1 MGFRKPKLALGR
13 YSIDSTFW
21 RAKGEGAMKGLQ
33 GGLGFAVTMVAAIAS
48 AQQSSANG
56 GGGGLGGALRGI
68 GGGAPSTTAPLPNQ
82 SAKRDIIFRPVILND
97 DPRAIGGEVCRFLAP
112 DDWKVE
118 GVVEWDLRRTFNP
131 AGARIRAASPDGQRS
146 ISTFPKMLFAW
157 SPNPQAQAMF
167 PRGSLY
173 LGQEVQPTPADAVK
187 AITDVVAPRV
197 AAQLLKGARVVGK
210 EDLPKLAEQTFEANG
225 GQAAVPPGVKVTVR
239 AARVRFE
246 GGGLPAGRQADVIAV
261 LGIVPMPALNMV
273 SWGIEPIAVLQGR
286 PDELDE
292 LLRQYAV
299 MATSNRMNIAWL
311 NVYDQ
316 VCEAL
321 KQNEKNASDAA
332 VVRSRIIASAQR
344 DISDSI
350 RQRYENRQA
359 TLDRTNRAWSE
370 AMRGVERWSVPGSA
384 GGGSQVELPNGY
396 RYAWRSADGRYLVT
410 DGSGDPNQ
418 GSNTTWTRMSKA
430 P

>member
-1 MGFRKPKLALGR
+1 
-13 YSIDSTFW
+13 
-21 RAKGEGAMKGLQ
+21 
-33 GGLGFAVTMVAAIAS
+33 
-48 AQQSSANG
+48 
-56 GGGGLGGALRGI
+56 
-68 GGGAPSTTAPLPNQ
+68 
-82 SAKRDIIFRPVILND
+82 
-97 DPRAIGGEVCRFLAP
+97 
-112 DDWKVE
+112 
-118 GVVEWDLRRTFNP
+118 
-131 AGARIRAASPDGQRS
+131 
-146 ISTFPKMLFAW
+146 
-157 SPNPQAQAMF
+157 
-167 PRGSLY
+167 
-173 LGQEVQPTPADAVK
+173 
-187 AITDVVAPRV
+187 
-197 AAQLLKGARVVGK
+197 VGT

-246 GGGLPAGRQADVIAV
+246 GGGLAAGQQADVIAV
-261 LGIVPMPALNMV
+261 LGIIPMPALNMA

-286 PDELDE
+286 PEELDE
-292 LLRQYAV
+292 LFRLYAV

-311 NVYDQ
+311 SVYDQ

-370 AMRGVERWSVPGSA
+370 AMRGVERWSVPGS
-384 GGGSQVELPNGY
+384 GGSQVELPNGY

-410 DGSGDPNQ
+410 DDSTDPNR
-418 GSNTTWTRMSKA
+418 GSTNTSWTRMSKA